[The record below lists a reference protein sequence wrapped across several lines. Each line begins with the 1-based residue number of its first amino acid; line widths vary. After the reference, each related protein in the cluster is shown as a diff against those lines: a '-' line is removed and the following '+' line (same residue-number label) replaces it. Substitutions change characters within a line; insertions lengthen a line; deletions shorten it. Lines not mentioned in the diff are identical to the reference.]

1 MARSKGAVYSGSLK
15 LDRVTGIRP
24 DKGQRMSYVPVKKT
38 PELKKVERSVKSSPN
53 VTPNGE
59 KY

>member
-15 LDRVTGIRP
+15 LDRVTGIRH
-24 DKGQRMSYVPVKKT
+24 DKGQRMTHVPVKKT
-38 PELKKVERSVKSSPN
+38 PQLKTVERSMKTMPG